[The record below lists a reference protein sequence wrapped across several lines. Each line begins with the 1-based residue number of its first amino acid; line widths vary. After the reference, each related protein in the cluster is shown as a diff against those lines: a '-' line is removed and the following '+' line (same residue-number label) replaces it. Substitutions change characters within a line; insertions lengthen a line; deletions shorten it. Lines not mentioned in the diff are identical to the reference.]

1 VKRLTEK
8 AFWQYNKHLATKE
21 REMTVVFKQ
30 ATQMFK
36 ASDLLWGK
44 RELINAIVEQA
55 LISQT
60 EAFIDMIMDG
70 QEDMSRNGINETL
83 RGVKDSATDFIGDM
97 IGDLESM
104 IRERMKAV
112 NYGAAVTG
120 IKYDLAGDVTDI
132 EVDVSFGVD
141 VE

>member
-1 VKRLTEK
+1 
-8 AFWQYNKHLATKE
+8 
-21 REMTVVFKQ
+21 MTVVYRAGEQ
-30 ATQMFK
+30 TFK
-36 ASDLLWGK
+36 AVEVLWAKQG
-44 RELINAIVEQA
+44 LVNAIVEQA

-83 RGVKDSATDFIGDM
+83 RGVKESATDFIGDM
-97 IGDLESM
+97 MHDLERA
-104 IRERMKAV
+104 IRERMAAV

-132 EVDVSFGVD
+132 EVDVSVGV
-141 VE
+141 E

>member
-1 VKRLTEK
+1 
-8 AFWQYNKHLATKE
+8 
-21 REMTVVFKQ
+21 MTVVYKAGEQ
-30 ATQMFK
+30 TFK
-36 ASDLLWGK
+36 AVEVLWGK
-44 RELINAIVEQA
+44 RELVNAIVEQA

-60 EAFIDMIMDG
+60 EAFIEMIIDG

-97 IGDLESM
+97 MSDLERA

-120 IKYDLAGDVTDI
+120 LKFDLAGDVTDI
-132 EVDVSFGVD
+132 EVDVTVGV
-141 VE
+141 E

>member
-1 VKRLTEK
+1 
-8 AFWQYNKHLATKE
+8 
-21 REMTVVFKQ
+21 MTVVYKAGEQ
-30 ATQMFK
+30 TFK
-36 ASDLLWGK
+36 AVELLFGK
-44 RELINAIVEQA
+44 RELVNAVVEQV

-60 EAFIDMIMDG
+60 EAFIEMIMDG

-97 IGDLESM
+97 LGDLESM
-104 IRERMKAV
+104 IRQRLKAV

-132 EVDVSFGVD
+132 EVNVSVGV
-141 VE
+141 E